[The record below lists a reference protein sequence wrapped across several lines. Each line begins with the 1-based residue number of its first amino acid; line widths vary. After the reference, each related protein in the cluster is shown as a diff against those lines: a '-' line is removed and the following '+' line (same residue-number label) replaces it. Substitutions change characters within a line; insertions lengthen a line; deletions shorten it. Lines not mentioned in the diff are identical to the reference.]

1 VSSLRAV
8 VHRTVP
14 LLFIVLALVL
24 SACGGGQPETCDEIA
39 DATIELMQGLIDDV
53 DDEVGDTSVEE
64 LVETGGDLPSVERF
78 EGEAAKIDERAAE
91 LGCTQSE
98 VQNAVA
104 ARVGRLEADTPIGQF
119 LIEAIRDGGL

>member
-1 VSSLRAV
+1 
-8 VHRTVP
+8 
-14 LLFIVLALVL
+14 
-24 SACGGGQPETCDEIA
+24 
-39 DATIELMQGLIDDV
+39 MQGLIDDV